1 MFPGCY
7 CCGFCGFH
15 LADCQSGW
23 NVTASIGVVTCIEIC
38 ESYDALLGKV
48 DNLMYVAKEK
58 GKNAVEFATIGAGK
72 NTNQPAK

>member
-1 MFPGCY
+1 
-7 CCGFCGFH
+7 
-15 LADCQSGW
+15 
-23 NVTASIGVVTCIEIC
+23 VTCIEIC